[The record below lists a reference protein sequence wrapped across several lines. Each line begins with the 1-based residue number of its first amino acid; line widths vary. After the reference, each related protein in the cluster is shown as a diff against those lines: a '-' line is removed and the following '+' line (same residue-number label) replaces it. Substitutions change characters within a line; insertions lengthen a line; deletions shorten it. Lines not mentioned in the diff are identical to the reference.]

1 MKKLVAFGLVAALS
15 FGLVAC
21 GGSKSGDESSSAS
34 AASESTAAESAV
46 EESASEE
53 ATEESVAAE
62 STVEESAAEEATEEE
77 SEAAESTVEE
87 SAAEEATEEASGDKV
102 EIEFWLAQG
111 NNVMDLVN
119 EEIEN
124 FNSSQ
129 DKYHVTAIQQEN
141 YVKTFSNLQAAI
153 AGKNAPDVALL
164 DTAPARQLYEKGA
177 LVTFNE
183 FQDAD
188 ADFNADD
195 YYADFA
201 ANGIDGDTTFAR
213 PWYGTIQIA
222 YYSVEAFEKAGVDPS
237 SIKSWQDLVAQAD
250 KFKEA
255 GYDRVWEPMGG
266 DSKNLIDA
274 AFANGAK
281 ILSDDGTT
289 VTINSPEWVEVWEA
303 FRGWIHDDGIM
314 ETKWNGIDDWAY
326 WYDTIDDVIEGRS
339 AGYTGSPVDSV
350 DFDFNVIQP
359 LEQFGWNDNESKP
372 WAQTLMLVM
381 PQGNGDEK
389 QQGAYEFIKFLTNP
403 ENQAAYT
410 MLTTYPAANKKVTE
424 VPEYQ
429 TFLEENPVAGV
440 LLAQAEHVSS
450 YPVDPTGGKILD
462 ELNIAAQ
469 AVELEGVSAQEALD
483 EAQANAQVALDEA
496 LAG

>member
-1 MKKLVAFGLVAALS
+1 LIELFKEEIMKKTLSMILALLLVAG
-15 FGLVAC
+15 C
-21 GGSKSGDESSSAS
+21 GSSNTNNN
-34 AASESTAAESAV
+34 STT
-46 EESASEE
+46 
-53 ATEESVAAE
+53 TED
-62 STVEESAAEEATEEE
+62 
-77 SEAAESTVEE
+77 
-87 SAAEEATEEASGDKV
+87 GKI

-119 EEIEN
+119 EEIDN
-124 FNSSQ
+124 FNNSQ

-153 AGKNAPDVALL
+153 AGKTAPDVALL
-164 DTAPARQLYEKGA
+164 DTAPARQLYDKGA
-177 LVTFNE
+177 LVTFDE
-183 FQDAD
+183 FQAAD

-195 YYADFA
+195 FYADFA
-201 ANGIDGDTTFAR
+201 ANGIADGVTFAR

-222 YYSVEAFEKAGVDPS
+222 YYNVKAFQDAGVDPE
-237 SIKSWQDLVAQAD
+237 SIKSWQDLVAQKD
-250 KFKEA
+250 KFLAA
-255 GYDRVWEPMGG
+255 GYERVWEPMGG

-281 ILSDDGTT
+281 VLSDDGKT
-289 VTINSPEWVEVWEA
+289 VLINSPEWVEVWEA
-303 FRGWIHDDGIM
+303 FRGWIHDDKIM

-326 WYDTIDDVIEGRS
+326 WYDTIDDVLENRA

-350 DFDFNVIQP
+350 DFDFEVIRP
-359 LEQFGWNDNESKP
+359 LEQFGWNGNESKP

-381 PQGNGDEK
+381 PTGGTEEE

-429 TFLEENPVAGV
+429 TFLEENPVAAV
-440 LLAQAEHVSS
+440 LLKQAEHVSG

-469 AVELEGVSAQEALD
+469 KVEIEGISAQEALD
-483 EAQANAQVALDEA
+483 EAQRNAQQALDEA

>member
-1 MKKLVAFGLVAALS
+1 MLCDRNKCAITGIPEKEEESMKRKTLALALAIVLGAS
-15 FGLVAC
+15 LLAGC
-21 GGSKSGDESSSAS
+21 GGSSGGSAKPAETK
-34 AASESTAAESAV
+34 AA
-46 EESASEE
+46 
-53 ATEESVAAE
+53 
-62 STVEESAAEEATEEE
+62 
-77 SEAAESTVEE
+77 EAAETE
-87 SAAEEATEEASGDKV
+87 AAEGGEEAAEASGDKI

-119 EEIEN
+119 QEIDS
-124 FNSSQ
+124 FNESQ

-153 AGKNAPDVALL
+153 AGKTAPDVALL

-177 LVTFNE
+177 LVTFNA

-222 YYSVEAFEKAGVDPS
+222 YYSVKAFEKAGVDPA

-250 KFKEA
+250 KFKGA

-281 ILSDDGTT
+281 ILSDDGKT

-359 LEQFGWNDNESKP
+359 LEQFGWNANESKP

-429 TFLEENPVAGV
+429 AFLEENPVAGV
-440 LLAQAEHVSS
+440 LLKQAEHVSS

-469 AVELEGVSAQEALD
+469 AVELEGKSAQEALD

-496 LAG
+496 LAE

>member
-1 MKKLVAFGLVAALS
+1 MKKLVAFGMIAAMAL
-15 FGLVAC
+15 GLVAC
-21 GGSKSGDESSSAS
+21 GGSSSSDAAASSSA
-34 AASESTAAESAV
+34 AASEASEV
-46 EESASEE
+46 EE
-53 ATEESVAAE
+53 AAP
-62 STVEESAAEEATEEE
+62 A
-77 SEAAESTVEE
+77 
-87 SAAEEATEEASGDKV
+87 EEASGDKI
-102 EIEFWLAQG
+102 ELEFWLAQG

-124 FNSSQ
+124 FNNSQ

-141 YVKTFSNLQAAI
+141 YVKTFSNIQAAI
-153 AGKNAPDVALL
+153 AGKTAPDVALL

-177 LVTFNE
+177 LVTFNK

-195 YYADFA
+195 FYADFA

-222 YYSVEAFEKAGVDPS
+222 YYSVKAFEDAGVDPA
-237 SIKSWQDLVAQAD
+237 SISSWQDLVSHAD
-250 KFKEA
+250 EFKAA

-266 DSKNLIDA
+266 DAKNLIDA
-274 AFANGAK
+274 AFANGAQV
-281 ILSDDGTT
+281 LSDDGKT
-289 VTINSPEWVEVWEA
+289 VMINSPEWVEVWEA

-314 ETKWNGIDDWAY
+314 ETKWNGLDDWAY
-326 WYDTIDDVIEGRS
+326 WYDTIDDVVEGRS

-359 LEQFGWNDNESKP
+359 LEQFGWNGAESKP

-381 PQGNGDEK
+381 PEGNGDER

-410 MLTTYPAANKKVTE
+410 MLTTYPAANKKVVD

-429 TFLEENPVAGV
+429 AFLEENPVAGV
-440 LLAQAEHVSS
+440 LLKQAEHVSN

-469 AVELEGVSAQEALD
+469 ALELEGKSAQEVLD
-483 EAQANAQVALDEA
+483 EAAANAQIALDEA

>member
-1 MKKLVAFGLVAALS
+1 MLCDRNKCAITGIPEKEEESMKRKTLALALAIVLGAS
-15 FGLVAC
+15 LLAGC
-21 GGSKSGDESSSAS
+21 GGSSGGSAKPAETK
-34 AASESTAAESAV
+34 AA
-46 EESASEE
+46 
-53 ATEESVAAE
+53 
-62 STVEESAAEEATEEE
+62 
-77 SEAAESTVEE
+77 EAAETE
-87 SAAEEATEEASGDKV
+87 AAEGGEEAAEASGDKI

-119 EEIEN
+119 QEIDS
-124 FNSSQ
+124 FNESQ

-153 AGKNAPDVALL
+153 AGKTAPDVALL

-177 LVTFNE
+177 LVTFNA

-222 YYSVEAFEKAGVDPS
+222 YYSVEAFEKAGVDPA

-250 KFKEA
+250 KFKGA

-281 ILSDDGTT
+281 ILSEDGKT

-359 LEQFGWNDNESKP
+359 LEQFGWNENESKP

-429 TFLEENPVAGV
+429 AFLEENPVAGV
-440 LLAQAEHVSS
+440 LLKQAEHVSS

-469 AVELEGVSAQEALD
+469 AVELEGKSAQEALD

-496 LAG
+496 LAE

>member
-1 MKKLVAFGLVAALS
+1 MKKLIAFGLIAAMAL
-15 FGLVAC
+15 GLAAC
-21 GGSKSGDESSSAS
+21 GGSKSDSASSSAA
-34 AASESTAAESAV
+34 AASESAV
-46 EESASEE
+46 EE
-53 ATEESVAAE
+53 
-62 STVEESAAEEATEEE
+62 AAEEEE
-77 SEAAESTVEE
+77 EAAEEKTEE
-87 SAAEEATEEASGDKV
+87 AAEEPAEEAAEETEEAAEEPAEEAAEDAGDRI

-124 FNSSQ
+124 FNNSQ

-153 AGKNAPDVALL
+153 AGKTAPDVALL

-177 LVTFNE
+177 LVTFDA
-183 FQDAD
+183 FQEAD

-222 YYSVEAFEKAGVDPS
+222 YYSVEAFEKAGVDPASIS
-237 SIKSWQDLVAQAD
+237 SWKDLVAQAD
-250 KFKEA
+250 AFKEA

-281 ILSDDGTT
+281 VLSDDGKT
-289 VTINSPEWVEVWEA
+289 VTVNTPEWVEVWEA

-314 ETKWNGIDDWAY
+314 ETKWNGLDDWAY

-359 LEQFGWNDNESKP
+359 LEQFGWNGNESKP

-381 PQGNGDEK
+381 PQGNGEEK

-429 TFLEENPVAGV
+429 AFLEENPVAGV
-440 LLAQAEHVSS
+440 LLKQAEHVSS

-469 AVELEGVSAQEALD
+469 AVELEGKSAQEALD
-483 EAQANAQVALDEA
+483 EAQANAQIALDEA
-496 LAG
+496 LAE

>member
-1 MKKLVAFGLVAALS
+1 MKKTLSMILALLLVAG
-15 FGLVAC
+15 C
-21 GGSKSGDESSSAS
+21 GSSNTNNN
-34 AASESTAAESAV
+34 STT
-46 EESASEE
+46 
-53 ATEESVAAE
+53 TED
-62 STVEESAAEEATEEE
+62 
-77 SEAAESTVEE
+77 
-87 SAAEEATEEASGDKV
+87 GKI

-119 EEIEN
+119 EEIDN
-124 FNSSQ
+124 FNNSQ

-153 AGKNAPDVALL
+153 AGKTAPDVALL
-164 DTAPARQLYEKGA
+164 DTAPARQLYDKGA
-177 LVTFNE
+177 LVTFDE
-183 FQDAD
+183 FQAAD

-195 YYADFA
+195 FYADFA
-201 ANGIDGDTTFAR
+201 ANGIADGVTFAR

-222 YYSVEAFEKAGVDPS
+222 YYNVKAFQDAGVDPE
-237 SIKSWQDLVAQAD
+237 SIKSWQDLVAQKD
-250 KFKEA
+250 KFLA
-255 GYDRVWEPMGG
+255 TGYERVWEPMGG

-281 ILSDDGTT
+281 VLSDDGKT
-289 VTINSPEWVEVWEA
+289 VLINSPEWVEVWEA
-303 FRGWIHDDGIM
+303 FRGWIHDDKIM

-326 WYDTIDDVIEGRS
+326 WYDTIDDVLENRA

-350 DFDFNVIQP
+350 DFDFEVIRP
-359 LEQFGWNDNESKP
+359 LEQFGWNGNESKP

-381 PQGNGDEK
+381 PTGGTEEE

-429 TFLEENPVAGV
+429 TFLEENPVAAV
-440 LLAQAEHVSS
+440 LLKQAEHVSG

-469 AVELEGVSAQEALD
+469 KVEIEGISAQEALD
-483 EAQANAQVALDEA
+483 EAQRNAQQALDEA

>member
-1 MKKLVAFGLVAALS
+1 MKKLLSRGLALFLAA
-15 FGLVAC
+15 GLVAC
-21 GGSKSGDESSSAS
+21 GGSSGGSSGGAASSAAAP
-34 AASESTAAESAV
+34 AASQGTEAGQSTAAQPA
-46 EESASEE
+46 
-53 ATEESVAAE
+53 
-62 STVEESAAEEATEEE
+62 
-77 SEAAESTVEE
+77 
-87 SAAEEATEEASGDKV
+87 ASGEKI

-111 NNVMDLVN
+111 NNVMDLVQ
-119 EEIEN
+119 EEIDN
-124 FNSSQ
+124 FNNSQ
-129 DKYHVTAIQQEN
+129 DLYHVTAIQQEN

-153 AGKNAPDVALL
+153 AGRTAPDVALL

-177 LVTFNE
+177 LVTFNQ

-188 ADFNADD
+188 PDFNADD
-195 YYADFA
+195 FYADFA

-222 YYSVEAFEKAGVDPS
+222 YYSVKAFEDAGVDPA
-237 SIKSWQDLVAQAD
+237 SIKSWQDLVSHAD
-250 KFKEA
+250 AFKAA
-255 GYDRVWEPMGG
+255 GYNRVWEPMGG
-266 DSKNLIDA
+266 DAKNLIDA

-281 ILSDDGTT
+281 VLSDDGTQ
-289 VTINSPEWVEVWEA
+289 VMINSPEWVEVWES
-303 FRGWIHDDGIM
+303 FRGWIHDDDIM
-314 ETKWNGIDDWAY
+314 ETKWNGLDDWAY

-359 LEQFGWNDNESKP
+359 LEQFGWNGAESKP

-381 PQGNGDEK
+381 PDGNGSER

-410 MLTTYPAANKKVTE
+410 MLTTYPAANKRVTE
-424 VPEYQ
+424 VPAYQ
-429 TFLEENPVAGV
+429 EFLRENPVAGV
-440 LLAQAEHVSS
+440 LLKQAEHVSS

-469 AVELEGVSAQEALD
+469 ALELEGRSAQEVLD
-483 EAQANAQVALDEA
+483 EAAANAQIALDEA
-496 LAG
+496 LGQ

>member
-1 MKKLVAFGLVAALS
+1 MKKYLAILLAGLMLVMAG
-15 FGLVAC
+15 C
-21 GGSKSGDESSSAS
+21 GKK
-34 AASESTAAESAV
+34 AESQG
-46 EESASEE
+46 
-53 ATEESVAAE
+53 
-62 STVEESAAEEATEEE
+62 
-77 SEAAESTVEE
+77 EAAPADGE
-87 SAAEEATEEASGDKV
+87 KV

-124 FNSSQ
+124 FNTSQ
-129 DKYHVTAIQQEN
+129 DKYHVTAVQQEN

-153 AGKNAPDVALL
+153 AGNSAPDVVLL
-164 DTAPARQLYEKGA
+164 DTAPARQLHDKGA
-177 LVTFNE
+177 LVTFDD
-183 FQDAD
+183 FQKAD

-195 YYADFA
+195 FYADFA
-201 ANGIDGDTTFAR
+201 NNGIADGVTFAR

-222 YYSVEAFEKAGVDPS
+222 YYNVKAFEDAGVDPQS
-237 SIKSWQDLVAQAD
+237 VKSWQDLVANKD
-250 KFKEA
+250 KFTEA
-255 GYDRVWEPMGG
+255 GYQFTWEPMGG

-281 ILSDDGTT
+281 VLSDDGKT
-289 VTINSPEWVEVWEA
+289 VLINSPEWVEVWEA
-303 FRGWIHDDGIM
+303 FRGWIHDDKIM
-314 ETKWNGIDDWAY
+314 QTKWNGIDDWVY
-326 WYDTIDDVIEGRS
+326 WYDTIADVVEGRA

-350 DFDFNVIQP
+350 DFDFNVIRP
-359 LEQFGWNDNESKP
+359 LEQFGWNGNESRP
-372 WAQTLMLVM
+372 WAQTLMLCI
-381 PQGNGDEK
+381 PKGGSEAE

-429 TFLEENPVAGV
+429 KFLEENPVAEV
-440 LLAQAEHVSS
+440 LLKQAEHVSG

-462 ELNIAAQ
+462 ELNIAA
-469 AVELEGVSAQEALD
+469 EKLEIEGVSAQEALD
-483 EAQANAQVALDEA
+483 EAAANAQAALDEA

>member
-1 MKKLVAFGLVAALS
+1 MKKYLALMLSAFLLVGCGS
-15 FGLVAC
+15 
-21 GGSKSGDESSSAS
+21 GGSADNGGE
-34 AASESTAAESAV
+34 AEDGV
-46 EESASEE
+46 I
-53 ATEESVAAE
+53 
-62 STVEESAAEEATEEE
+62 
-77 SEAAESTVEE
+77 
-87 SAAEEATEEASGDKV
+87 

-119 EEIEN
+119 EVIDS
-124 FNSSQ
+124 FNNSQ
-129 DKYHVTAIQQEN
+129 DKYHVKAIQQEN

-153 AGKNAPDVALL
+153 AGKAAPDVALL
-164 DTAPARQLYEKGA
+164 DTAPARQLYEKGV
-177 LVTFNE
+177 LVTFNS

-188 ADFNADD
+188 PDFNADD

-222 YYSVEAFEKAGVDPS
+222 YYSVKAFEDAGVDPA
-237 SIKSWQDLVAQAD
+237 SIKSWQDLVAVAD

-255 GYDRVWEPMGG
+255 GYNRVWEPMGG
-266 DSKNLIDA
+266 DAKNLIDA

-281 ILSDDGTT
+281 VLSDDGTQVT
-289 VTINSPEWVEVWEA
+289 VNSPEWVEVWEA
-303 FRGWIHDDGIM
+303 FRGWIHDDDIM
-314 ETKWNGIDDWAY
+314 ETKWNGLDDWAY

-350 DFDFNVIQP
+350 DFDFEVIQP
-359 LEQFGWNDNESKP
+359 LEQFGWNGAESKP
-372 WAQTLMLVM
+372 WAQTLNLVM
-381 PQGNGDEK
+381 PDGNGEER

-410 MLTTYPAANKKVTE
+410 MLTTYPAANKRVAD

-429 TFLEENPVAGV
+429 AFLEENPVAGV
-440 LLAQAEHVSS
+440 LLKQAEHVGV
-450 YPVDPTGGKILD
+450 YPIDPTGGKILD

-469 AVELEGVSAQEALD
+469 ALELEGKSAQEVLD
-483 EAQANAQVALDEA
+483 EAAANAQIALDEA
-496 LAG
+496 LSQ

>member
-1 MKKLVAFGLVAALS
+1 MKKALATVLTLAMAFT
-15 FGLVAC
+15 LVAC
-21 GGSKSGDESSSAS
+21 SGGGSTTQPAAAGSSA
-34 AASESTAAESAV
+34 AASEAAS
-46 EESASEE
+46 
-53 ATEESVAAE
+53 ATEAQ
-62 STVEESAAEEATEEE
+62 TTEA
-77 SEAAESTVEE
+77 
-87 SAAEEATEEASGDKV
+87 EASGEKV

-119 EEIEN
+119 EEIDN
-124 FNSSQ
+124 FNNSQ

-153 AGKNAPDVALL
+153 AGKAAPDVVLL
-164 DTAPARQLYEKGA
+164 DTAPARQLYEKGV
-177 LVTFNE
+177 LVPFNA
-183 FQDAD
+183 FQEAD
-188 ADFNADD
+188 PDFNADD

-222 YYSVEAFEKAGVDPS
+222 YYNVKAFEDAGVDPE
-237 SIKSWQDLVAQAD
+237 SIKSWQDLVSHAD
-250 KFKEA
+250 KFKAA
-255 GYDRVWEPMGG
+255 GYNRVWEPMGG
-266 DSKNLIDA
+266 DAKNLIDA

-281 ILSDDGTT
+281 VLSDDGKT
-289 VTINSPEWVEVWEA
+289 VMINSPEWVEVWEA
-303 FRGWIHDDGIM
+303 FRGWIHDDDIM

-350 DFDFNVIQP
+350 DFDFEVIRP
-359 LEQFGWNDNESKP
+359 LEQFGWNDAESKP
-372 WAQTLMLVM
+372 WAQTLNLVM
-381 PQGNGDEK
+381 PDGNGEER

-410 MLTTYPAANKKVTE
+410 MLTTYPAANKRVAD

-429 TFLEENPVAGV
+429 AFLEENPVAGV
-440 LLAQAEHVSS
+440 LLKQAEHVGV
-450 YPVDPTGGKILD
+450 YPIDPTGGKILD

-469 AVELEGVSAQEALD
+469 ALELEGKSAQEVLD
-483 EAQANAQVALDEA
+483 EAAANAQIALDEA
-496 LAG
+496 LAQ

>member
-1 MKKLVAFGLVAALS
+1 MKKALATVLTLAMAI
-15 FGLVAC
+15 GLVAC
-21 GGSKSGDESSSAS
+21 SSGGGSTSAPAASSA
-34 AASESTAAESAV
+34 AASEA
-46 EESASEE
+46 ASEAAGE
-53 ATEESVAAE
+53 AASEAE
-62 STVEESAAEEATEEE
+62 STGA
-77 SEAAESTVEE
+77 
-87 SAAEEATEEASGDKV
+87 EASGEKI

-124 FNSSQ
+124 FNNSQ
-129 DKYHVTAIQQEN
+129 DTYHVTAIQQEN

-153 AGKNAPDVALL
+153 AGKAAPDVVLL
-164 DTAPARQLYEKGA
+164 DTAPARQLYEKGV
-177 LVTFNE
+177 LVAFNE

-188 ADFNADD
+188 PDFNADD
-195 YYADFA
+195 YYPDFA

-222 YYSVEAFEKAGVDPS
+222 YYSVKAFEDAGVDPE

-281 ILSDDGTT
+281 VLSDDGTQ
-289 VTINSPEWVEVWEA
+289 VMINSPEWVEVWEA

-350 DFDFNVIQP
+350 DFDFDVIRP
-359 LEQFGWNDNESKP
+359 LEQFGWNGAESKP
-372 WAQTLMLVM
+372 WAQTLNLVM
-381 PQGNGDEK
+381 PDGNGAEK

-410 MLTTYPAANKKVTE
+410 MLTTYPAANRKVTE

-429 TFLEENPVAGV
+429 AFMEENPVAGA
-440 LLAQAEHVSS
+440 LAKQAEHVGV

-469 AVELEGVSAQEALD
+469 ALELEGKSAQEVLD
-483 EAQANAQVALDEA
+483 EAAANAQIALDEA
-496 LAG
+496 LSQ

>member
-1 MKKLVAFGLVAALS
+1 MKRKTLALALAVVLGTS
-15 FGLVAC
+15 LLAGC
-21 GGSKSGDESSSAS
+21 GGGSSSGGS
-34 AASESTAAESAV
+34 AAPAETKAA
-46 EESASEE
+46 
-53 ATEESVAAE
+53 
-62 STVEESAAEEATEEE
+62 
-77 SEAAESTVEE
+77 EAAETE
-87 SAAEEATEEASGDKV
+87 AAETEAAGGEAAEASGDKI

-119 EEIEN
+119 EEIDK
-124 FNSSQ
+124 FNNSQ

-153 AGKNAPDVALL
+153 AGKTAPDVALL

-177 LVTFNE
+177 LVTFNA
-183 FQDAD
+183 FQEAD

-195 YYADFA
+195 FYADFA

-222 YYSVEAFEKAGVDPS
+222 YYSVKAFEDAGVDPA

-250 KFKEA
+250 KFKAA

-281 ILSDDGTT
+281 ILSDDGKT

-326 WYDTIDDVIEGRS
+326 WYDTIDDVIEGRA

-359 LEQFGWNDNESKP
+359 LEQFGWNGNESKP

-381 PQGNGDEK
+381 PQGNGEEK
-389 QQGAYEFIKFLTNP
+389 QQGAYEFIKFLTNA

-410 MLTTYPAANKKVTE
+410 MLTTYPAANKTVTE

-429 TFLEENPVAGV
+429 AFLEENPVAGV
-440 LLAQAEHVSS
+440 LLKQAEHVSS

-469 AVELEGVSAQEALD
+469 AVELEGKSAQEALD
-483 EAQANAQVALDEA
+483 EAQANAQLALDEA
-496 LAG
+496 LAE

>member
-1 MKKLVAFGLVAALS
+1 MKKLTALILAGIMAL
-15 FGLVAC
+15 GLVAC
-21 GGSKSGDESSSAS
+21 GGGGGSAPAPAGSSEAPASAEASAPAESSG
-34 AASESTAAESAV
+34 E
-46 EESASEE
+46 
-53 ATEESVAAE
+53 
-62 STVEESAAEEATEEE
+62 
-77 SEAAESTVEE
+77 
-87 SAAEEATEEASGDKV
+87 KI

-111 NNVMDLVN
+111 NNVMDLVQ
-119 EEIEN
+119 EEIDS

-153 AGKNAPDVALL
+153 AGKTAPDVALL

-177 LVTFNE
+177 LVTFNQ

-188 ADFNADD
+188 PDFNADD
-195 YYADFA
+195 FYADFA
-201 ANGIDGDTTFAR
+201 ANGIDGDVTFSR

-222 YYSVEAFEKAGVDPS
+222 YYSVKAFEDAGVDPA
-237 SIKSWQDLVAQAD
+237 SIKSWQDLVEQAD

-255 GYDRVWEPMGG
+255 GYNRVWEPMGG
-266 DSKNLIDA
+266 DAKNLIDA

-281 ILSDDGTT
+281 VFSEDGKT

-303 FRGWIHDDGIM
+303 FRGWIHDDDIM
-314 ETKWNGIDDWAY
+314 ETKWNGLDDWAY

-359 LEQFGWNDNESKP
+359 LEQFGWEDAPSRP

-381 PQGNGDEK
+381 PEGNGAER

-429 TFLEENPVAGV
+429 AFLEENPVAGV
-440 LLAQAEHVSS
+440 LLKQAEHVSA

-469 AVELEGVSAQEALD
+469 ALELEGKSAQEVLD
-483 EAQANAQVALDEA
+483 EAAANAQIALDEA
-496 LAG
+496 LAE